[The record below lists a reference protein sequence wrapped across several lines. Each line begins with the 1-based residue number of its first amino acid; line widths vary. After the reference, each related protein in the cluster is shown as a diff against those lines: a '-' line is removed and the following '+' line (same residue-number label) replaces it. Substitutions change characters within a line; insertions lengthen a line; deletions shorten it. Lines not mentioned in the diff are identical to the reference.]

1 MSVNLRLDGV
11 TGDSHWQDALP
22 VAARRGACWAKLSVV
37 LTSVL
42 AQLDARVIGLL
53 SDALDCRREVASD
66 SDLEWHYGGG
76 QDRAD
81 GIRAGY
87 SMSLSGTAAAPAGSI
102 PGAGRWGGR
111 AARVVTSRAT
121 GLRAGRN
128 LSVHGS

>member
-22 VAARRGACWAKLSVV
+22 VAARRGACWAKPSVV

-66 SDLEWHYGGG
+66 SDLEW
-76 QDRAD
+76 QPD
-81 GIRAGY
+81 
-87 SMSLSGTAAAPAGSI
+87 
-102 PGAGRWGGR
+102 
-111 AARVVTSRAT
+111 
-121 GLRAGRN
+121 RAGRSTRVN
-128 LSVHGS
+128 ALRVGR